1 MTLDYFYGQAGE
13 LFSFYRIPKAL
24 FQEPRFQSLS
34 TDAKTLYG
42 ILLDRMSLSAK
53 NGWLDEQGRVF
64 IMQRT
69 VESVEQ
75 YGVLS
80 PLIARPRPE
89 GGYEIISGHRRQH
102 AAQLAGLET
111 LPVIVREMD
120 DDAAILLMVDSNLQR
135 ESILPSERAFA
146 YKMKLE
152 AMKRTSGRPSKENAS
167 QIGTQKR
174 SDQLMAEELG
184 ESRNQIQRFIRLTNL
199 IPELLNMV
207 DEKKISFNP
216 AVELSYLDEA
226 QQRDFLEAMNDTQNF
241 PSLSQAQ
248 RLKKLAQEGHFSY
261 DVAFA
266 VMGEEKKD
274 ELDKVVIKNDTLRKY
289 FPRSY
294 TPKQMEDTIIKLLEQ
309 WQRKLQ
315 RQNER

>member
-1 MTLDYFYGQAGE
+1 MPKNSLNVSLKGADDIFSTEESRQEQQREQVQQIPIGE
-13 LFSFYRIPKAL
+13 LFPFKNHPFKV
-24 FQEPRFQSLS
+24 
-34 TDAKTLYG
+34 
-42 ILLDRMSLSAK
+42 LD
-53 NGWLDEQGRVF
+53 DES
-64 IMQRT
+64 MQRT

-102 AAQLAGLET
+102 AAQLAGLDA
-111 LPVIVREMD
+111 LPVIVRQMD
-120 DDAAILLMVDSNLQR
+120 DDAAVLLVVDSNLQR
-135 ESILPSERAFA
+135 ENILPSERAFA

-152 AMKRTSGRPSKENAS
+152 ALKNQGARSDLTSA
-167 QIGTQKR
+167 QIGPKLTAAEKV
-174 SDQLMAEELG
+174 AEEANDTK
-184 ESRNQIQRFIRLTNL
+184 SQVKRFIRLTNL
-199 IPELLNMV
+199 IPELLDMV
-207 DEKKISFNP
+207 DEKKIAFNP
-216 AVELSYLDEA
+216 AVELSYLDES
-226 QQRDFLEAMNDTQNF
+226 QQRDFIEAMNDTQNA

-248 RLKKLAQEGHFSY
+248 RLKKLVQEGHFSY

-266 VMGEEKKD
+266 VMGEEKKG

-309 WQRKLQ
+309 WQRKQQ

>member
-1 MTLDYFYGQAGE
+1 MPKGSLNVSLKGADDIFSTEESRQEQQREQVQQIPIGE
-13 LFSFYRIPKAL
+13 LFPFKNHPFKV
-24 FQEPRFQSLS
+24 
-34 TDAKTLYG
+34 
-42 ILLDRMSLSAK
+42 LD
-53 NGWLDEQGRVF
+53 DES
-64 IMQRT
+64 MQRT

-75 YGVLS
+75 CGVLS

-102 AAQLAGLET
+102 AAQLAGLDA
-111 LPVIVREMD
+111 LPVIVRQMD
-120 DDAAILLMVDSNLQR
+120 DDAAVLLMVDSNLQR
-135 ESILPSERAFA
+135 ENILPSERAFA

-152 AMKRTSGRPSKENAS
+152 ALKNQGA
-167 QIGTQKR
+167 R
-174 SDQLMAEELG
+174 SDLTSTQLVSKLRSNEQLGAENNQ
-184 ESRNQIQRFIRLTNL
+184 SRETVRRFIRLTNL
-199 IPELLNMV
+199 IPELLDMV
-207 DEKKISFNP
+207 DEKKIAFNP
-216 AVELSYLDEA
+216 AVELSYLDTN
-226 QQRDFLEAMNDTQNF
+226 QQRDFLEAMNDTQNA

-248 RLKKLAQEGHFSY
+248 RLKRLAQEGHFSY

-309 WQRKLQ
+309 WQRKQQ

>member
-1 MTLDYFYGQAGE
+1 MPKGSLNVSLKGADDIFSTEESRQEQQREQVQQIPIGE
-13 LFSFYRIPKAL
+13 LFPFKNHPFKV
-24 FQEPRFQSLS
+24 
-34 TDAKTLYG
+34 
-42 ILLDRMSLSAK
+42 LD
-53 NGWLDEQGRVF
+53 DES
-64 IMQRT
+64 MQRT

-102 AAQLAGLET
+102 AAQLAGLDA
-111 LPVIVREMD
+111 LPVIVRQMD
-120 DDAAILLMVDSNLQR
+120 DDAAVLLMVDSNLQR
-135 ESILPSERAFA
+135 ENILPSERAFA

-152 AMKRTSGRPSKENAS
+152 AIKNQGARSDLTSGQIVQKSKLSIE
-167 QIGTQKR
+167 R
-174 SDQLMAEELG
+174 VAEDAG
-184 ESRNQIQRFIRLTNL
+184 EGYKTVQRFIRLTNL
-199 IPELLNMV
+199 IPELLDMV
-207 DEKKISFNP
+207 DEKKIAFNP
-216 AVELSYLDEA
+216 AVELSYLDES
-226 QQRDFLEAMNDTQNF
+226 QQRDFLEAMNDTQNA

-289 FPRSY
+289 FPRNY

-309 WQRKLQ
+309 WQRKQQ

>member
-1 MTLDYFYGQAGE
+1 MPKNSLNVSLKGADDIFSTEESRQEQQREQVQQIPIGE
-13 LFSFYRIPKAL
+13 LFPFKNHPFKV
-24 FQEPRFQSLS
+24 
-34 TDAKTLYG
+34 
-42 ILLDRMSLSAK
+42 LD
-53 NGWLDEQGRVF
+53 DES
-64 IMQRT
+64 MQRT

-102 AAQLAGLET
+102 AAQLAGLDA
-111 LPVIVREMD
+111 LPVIVRNMD
-120 DDAAILLMVDSNLQR
+120 DDAAVLLMVDSNLQR
-135 ESILPSERAFA
+135 ENILPSERAFA

-152 AMKRTSGRPSKENAS
+152 AIKNQGARSDLTSGQIVQKSKLSIE
-167 QIGTQKR
+167 R
-174 SDQLMAEELG
+174 VAEDAG
-184 ESRNQIQRFIRLTNL
+184 EGYKTVQRFIRLTNL
-199 IPELLNMV
+199 VPELLDMV
-207 DEKKISFNP
+207 DEKKIAFNP

-226 QQRDFLEAMNDTQNF
+226 QQRVFLEAMNDTQNA

-294 TPKQMEDTIIKLLEQ
+294 TPKQMEDTIIKLLDQ
-309 WQRKLQ
+309 WQRKQQ

>member
-1 MTLDYFYGQAGE
+1 MPKNSLNVSLKGADDIFSTEESRQEQQREQVQQIPIDELYPFKNHPFKVLD
-13 LFSFYRIPKAL
+13 
-24 FQEPRFQSLS
+24 
-34 TDAKTLYG
+34 
-42 ILLDRMSLSAK
+42 
-53 NGWLDEQGRVF
+53 DES
-64 IMQRT
+64 MQRT

-111 LPVIVREMD
+111 LPVIVRNMD
-120 DDAAILLMVDSNLQR
+120 DDAAVLLMVDSNLQR
-135 ESILPSERAFA
+135 ENILPSERAFA
-146 YKMKLE
+146 YKMKLK
-152 AMKRTSGRPSKENAS
+152 ALKNQGA
-167 QIGTQKR
+167 R
-174 SDQLMAEELG
+174 SDLTSPQVAAKFRSDDAVAKDQG
-184 ESRNQIQRFIRLTNL
+184 ISGDTVRRYIRLTNL
-199 IPELLNMV
+199 IPELLDMV

-216 AVELSYLDEA
+216 AVELSYLDES
-226 QQRDFLEAMNDTQNF
+226 QQRDFLEAINDTPNA

-289 FPRSY
+289 FPRSF

-309 WQRKLQ
+309 WQRKQQ

>member
-1 MTLDYFYGQAGE
+1 MPKSSLSVSLKGADDIFSTEESRQEQQREQVQQIPIGE
-13 LFSFYRIPKAL
+13 LFPFKDHPFKV
-24 FQEPRFQSLS
+24 
-34 TDAKTLYG
+34 
-42 ILLDRMSLSAK
+42 LD
-53 NGWLDEQGRVF
+53 DES
-64 IMQRT
+64 MQRT

-111 LPVIVREMD
+111 LPVIVRNMD
-120 DDAAILLMVDSNLQR
+120 DDAAVLLMVDSNLQR

-152 AMKRTSGRPSKENAS
+152 ALKNQGARSDLTCG
-167 QIGTQKR
+167 QIGHKLNGAKAR
-174 SDQLMAEELG
+174 DIVAD
-184 ESRNQIQRFIRLTNL
+184 ESGDNARNVQRFIRLTNL
-199 IPELLNMV
+199 VPELLDMV
-207 DEKKISFNP
+207 DEKKIAFNP
-216 AVELSYLDEA
+216 AVELSYLDES
-226 QQRDFLEAMNDTQNF
+226 QQRDFLEAMNDTQNA

-266 VMGEEKKD
+266 VMGEEKKG

-294 TPKQMEDTIIKLLEQ
+294 TPKQMEDTIIKLLDQ
-309 WQRKLQ
+309 WQRKQQ